1 MARIVIADAGPL
13 IAFASI
19 DALWVLQNLF
29 SEISVAES
37 VKCECLSKPG
47 KDAQRIENAIDEG
60 WLLVFPPGD
69 IAEPLSPSL
78 GAGESDS
85 IRHALK
91 SPEDSLLIV
100 DDRLARRFAIKQGIN
115 IIGTAR
121 LLDLAEQRGLIEGA
135 EQCISEMAAIG
146 YRISLKLLQQI
157 RSE

>member
-1 MARIVIADAGPL
+1 MAHIVIADAGPL
-13 IAFASI
+13 IAFANI

-47 KDAQRIENAIDEG
+47 KDAQRIETAIDEG
-60 WLLVFPPGD
+60 WLLIFPPGH

-85 IRHALK
+85 IRYALK